1 MLLTIVWIVFTSMV
15 ICRTNGMI
23 IFAIPHIAPFAKLIY
38 NYNINFKTVTVLSK
52 VL

>member
-38 NYNINFKTVTVLSK
+38 NINFKTVTVL
-52 VL
+52 